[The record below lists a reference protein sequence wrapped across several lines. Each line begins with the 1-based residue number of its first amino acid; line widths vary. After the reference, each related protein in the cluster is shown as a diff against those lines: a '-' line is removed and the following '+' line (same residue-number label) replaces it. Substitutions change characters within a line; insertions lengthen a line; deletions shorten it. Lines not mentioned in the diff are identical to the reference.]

1 MSSEFGKN
9 LRVSVFGE
17 SHGNGIGVVVN
28 GFPAGATVDM
38 DRLLYFM
45 SRRAPGNSKLTTAR
59 KEADL
64 PEFLSGIRDNVLTG
78 SPFAAVIRNTN
89 QRSGDYKGFEDTPRP
104 SHADFTAA
112 VKWNGAAD
120 MRGGGHFSGRL
131 TAPLCAAGG
140 IALQILNRRGIRIGA
155 HLSNIGG
162 VEDAHFP
169 LHPDE
174 ALMDQVNSMMFPVL
188 DSEKA
193 LQMQQ
198 VIQNAAGEGDS
209 VGGAIECTAIG
220 LPAGLG
226 DPMFEGVESLL
237 SAALF
242 GIPGVKG
249 VSFGSGFDCVGM
261 KGSEHNDAFVIKDGT
276 VQTETNN
283 SGGIQGGITNGM
295 PLIFQVA
302 MKPTASIAK
311 KQKTVSLSRMEEAEI
326 SIHGRHDPCIAIRA
340 VPVIE
345 AVTALVLLDLIL
357 GECR

>member
-28 GFPAGATVDM
+28 GFPAGESVDM

-45 SRRAPGNSKLTTAR
+45 SRRAPGSSKLTTQR
-59 KEADL
+59 KESDL
-64 PEFLSGIRDNVLTG
+64 PEFLSGIRDGVLTG

-104 SHADFTAA
+104 SHADYTAA

-140 IALQILNRRGIRIGA
+140 IAIQILARRGIRIAA
-155 HLSNIGG
+155 HLANIGG
-162 VEDAHFP
+162 IADEPFPVFPDADLFNK
-169 LHPDE
+169 LN
-174 ALMDQVNSMMFPVL
+174 AMMFPL
-188 DSEKA
+188 IDAQKA
-193 LQMQQ
+193 PLMQQ
-198 VIQNAAGEGDS
+198 LIQQAADEGDS
-209 VGGAIECTAIG
+209 VGGEIECAAIG

-249 VSFGSGFDCVGM
+249 VSFGSGFDCVSM
-261 KGSEHNDAFVIKDGT
+261 RGSVHNDPFVVVNGK

-295 PLIFQVA
+295 PLIVHAA
-302 MKPTASIAK
+302 MKPTASIA
-311 KQKTVSLSRMEEAEI
+311 QPQRTVSLSRMEETEI

-340 VPVIE
+340 VPVVE
-345 AVTALVLLDLIL
+345 AVMALVLLDLL
-357 GECR
+357 S

>member
-28 GFPAGATVDM
+28 GFPAGESVDM
-38 DRLLYFM
+38 DKLLYFM
-45 SRRAPGNSKLTTAR
+45 SRRAPGSSKLTTQR

-64 PEFLSGIRDNVLTG
+64 PEFLSGIRDGVLTG

-104 SHADFTAA
+104 SHADYTAA

-140 IALQILNRRGIRIGA
+140 IAIQILARRGIRIAA
-155 HLSNIGG
+155 HLANIGG
-162 VEDAHFP
+162 IADEPFP
-169 LHPDE
+169 VFPDE
-174 ALMDQVNSMMFPVL
+174 NLFDELNAMMFPL
-188 DSEKA
+188 IDAQKA
-193 LQMQQ
+193 PLMQQ
-198 VIQNAAGEGDS
+198 LIQQAADEGDS
-209 VGGAIECTAIG
+209 VGGEIECAAIG

-249 VSFGSGFDCVGM
+249 VSFGSGFDCVSM
-261 KGSEHNDAFVIKDGT
+261 RGSEHNDPFVVVNGK

-295 PLIFQVA
+295 PLIVHAA
-302 MKPTASIAK
+302 MKPTASIS
-311 KQKTVSLSRMEEAEI
+311 QPQRTVSLSRMEETKI
-326 SIHGRHDPCIAIRA
+326 SVHGRHDPCIAIRA
-340 VPVIE
+340 VPVVE
-345 AVTALVLLDLIL
+345 AVMALVLLDLL
-357 GECR
+357 S

>member
-28 GFPAGATVDM
+28 GFPAGETVDM

-45 SRRAPGNSKLTTAR
+45 SRRAPGSSKLTTAR

-78 SPFAAVIRNTN
+78 SPFAAIIRNTN

-104 SHADFTAA
+104 SHADYTAA
-112 VKWNGAAD
+112 VKWNGSAD

-131 TAPLCAAGG
+131 TAPLCVAGG
-140 IALQILNRRGIRIGA
+140 IAIQILARKGIRIAA
-155 HLSNIGG
+155 HLANIGG
-162 VEDAHFP
+162 AADVRFP
-169 LHPDE
+169 LYPDE
-174 ALMDQVNSMMFPVL
+174 GLLDTLNSMMFPVI
-188 DSEKA
+188 DA
-193 LQMQQ
+193 QRAPQMQSI
-198 VIQNAAGEGDS
+198 IQQAAEEGDS
-209 VGGAIECTAIG
+209 VGGAIECAAVG

-242 GIPGVKG
+242 GIPGVKA
-249 VSFGSGFDCVGM
+249 VSFGSGFDCVSM
-261 KGSEHNDAFVIKDGT
+261 KGSEHNDPFVVVNGK

-295 PLIFQVA
+295 PLIVQVA

-311 KQKTVSLSRMEEAEI
+311 PQKTVSLSKMEGTEL

-340 VPVIE
+340 VPVVE
-345 AVTALVLLDLIL
+345 AVTALVLLDLL
-357 GECR
+357 L

>member
-28 GFPAGATVDM
+28 GFPAGESVDM

-45 SRRAPGNSKLTTAR
+45 ARRAPGSSKLTTQR

-64 PEFLSGIRDNVLTG
+64 PEFLSGIRDGVLTG

-104 SHADFTAA
+104 SHADYTAA

-140 IALQILNRRGIRIGA
+140 IAIQILARRGIRIAA
-155 HLSNIGG
+155 HLANIGG
-162 VEDAHFP
+162 IADEPFP
-169 LHPDE
+169 VFPDE
-174 ALMDQVNSMMFPVL
+174 DLFDELNAMMFPL
-188 DSEKA
+188 IDAQKA
-193 LQMQQ
+193 PLMQQ
-198 VIQNAAGEGDS
+198 LIQQAADEGDS
-209 VGGAIECTAIG
+209 VGGEIECAAIG

-226 DPMFEGVESLL
+226 APMFEGVESLL

-249 VSFGSGFDCVGM
+249 VSFGSGFDCVSM
-261 KGSEHNDAFVIKDGT
+261 RGSEHNDPFVVVNGK

-295 PLIFQVA
+295 PLIVHAA
-302 MKPTASIAK
+302 MKPTASIS
-311 KQKTVSLSRMEEAEI
+311 QPQRTVSLSRMEETKI
-326 SIHGRHDPCIAIRA
+326 SVHGRHDPCIAIRA
-340 VPVIE
+340 VPVVE
-345 AVTALVLLDLIL
+345 AVMALVLLDLL
-357 GECR
+357 S

>member
-17 SHGNGIGVVVN
+17 SHGPAIGVVVN
-28 GFPAGATVDM
+28 GFPSGESVDPEELG
-38 DRLLYFM
+38 RFLA
-45 SRRAPGNSKLTTAR
+45 RRAPGNSKLTTAR

-78 SPFAAVIRNTN
+78 SPFAALIRNTN

-131 TAPLCAAGG
+131 TAPLCVAGG
-140 IALQILNRRGIRIGA
+140 IALQILAKKGIFVGA
-155 HLSNIGG
+155 HLSAVGSIPD
-162 VEDAHFP
+162 EPFP
-169 LHPDE
+169 LRPTPELLKGIAEKD
-174 ALMDQVNSMMFPVL
+174 FPVI
-188 DSEKA
+188 DA
-193 LQMQQ
+193 GQGGIMQDA
-198 VIQNAAGEGDS
+198 IRNAAAEGDS
-209 VGGAIECTAIG
+209 IGAAIECAAIG

-226 DPMFEGVESLL
+226 DPMFDSVESLL
-237 SAALF
+237 AAALF

-249 VSFGSGFDCVGM
+249 VSFGSGFGCVGM
-261 KGSEHNDAFVIKDGT
+261 LGSEHNDPFVIEDGAVRT
-276 VQTETNN
+276 ASNN

-295 PLIFQVA
+295 PLLLQVA

-311 KQKTVSLSRMEEAEI
+311 TQRTVSLSGMNETEI
-326 SIHGRHDPCIAIRA
+326 AIHGRHDPCIAIRA
-340 VPVIE
+340 VPVVE
-345 AVTALVLLDLIL
+345 AVTALVLLDLTL
-357 GECR
+357 SK